1 MLRIILVHVDWY
13 HDFVANVENTD
24 EILRLVVHD
33 VTFVLVQFST
43 YIEEILVDYRVV
55 NLMNE
60 SFENILMPRERTRLN
75 QKRDDRFIFVCLFV
89 QLTID
94 FLHDDDV

>member
-1 MLRIILVHVDWY
+1 
-13 HDFVANVENTD
+13 
-24 EILRLVVHD
+24 
-33 VTFVLVQFST
+33 
-43 YIEEILVDYRVV
+43 
-55 NLMNE
+55 
-60 SFENILMPRERTRLN
+60 MPRERTRLN